1 MKPADRKKQK
11 EDRAKLKGYLNRLML
26 LKDLVPNINE
36 LWQDNAKIIQFFE
49 SDKATKYEA
58 KLNSSNESRGKSPS
72 VKTKPKIKT
81 ELTVEKFKELKA
93 AYVND
98 KTILKDYGMNAS
110 QLNAWKKA
118 NNLIGMSVP
127 KGAGA
132 LAKKRLQE
140 KGSTVVT
147 TAIDYKA
154 ELNIAQKQIK
164 AQESDIESYKHQA
177 DRLKEDNAAF
187 EKNSI
192 ALQAQIERNSQL
204 MDQFAKSQ
212 KAEREAR
219 QELIEYQ
226 DEYRK
231 LEVDYRNQSS
241 EMDRFKIMLERL
253 KHTEQI
259 NVWLMKQHIGFVEQA
274 DDRAEAFS

>member
-1 MKPADRKKQK
+1 MKPAERKKLNEYRTK
-11 EDRAKLKGYLNRLML
+11 VKGYRIRLMAL
-26 LKDLVPNINE
+26 ANKVPNVNE
-36 LWQDNAKIIQFFE
+36 LWQNEDKMVQFFE
-49 SDKATKYEA
+49 SKEVEKYEA
-58 KLNSSNESRGKSPS
+58 MLTSSNESLGKSET
-72 VKTKPKIKT
+72 VKTKPKFKT

-98 KTILKDYGMNAS
+98 KTIMKDFGMNAS

-118 NNLIGMSVP
+118 NDLIGVSIP

-132 LAKKRLQE
+132 LVKKAKE
-140 KGSTVVT
+140 KEATVVT
-147 TAIDYKA
+147 TAIDYQA
-154 ELNIAQKQIK
+154 ELNIALRQIK
-164 AQESDIESYKHQA
+164 ALKSDIESYKLQSTSL
-177 DRLKEDNAAF
+177 REKED
-187 EKNSI
+187 KLQQKSI
-192 ALQAQIERNSQL
+192 ALQSQIERNSQL
-204 MDQFAKSQ
+204 MLQSADAQ

-219 QELIEYQ
+219 QELIDYQ

-231 LEVDYRNQSS
+231 LEVDYRNQST
-241 EMDRFKIMLERL
+241 EMARYKTMLDRL

>member
-1 MKPADRKKQK
+1 MKPAERKKLN
-11 EDRAKLKGYLNRLML
+11 EYRAKVKGYRIRMMALANI
-26 LKDLVPNINE
+26 VPNVNE
-36 LWQDNAKIIQFFE
+36 FWQNEDKMVQFFE
-49 SDKATKYEA
+49 SKEAEKYEA
-58 KLNSSNESRGKSPS
+58 KLTSSNESRGKSAT

-98 KTILKDYGMNAS
+98 KTILKDYGMNAN

-118 NNLIGMSVP
+118 NGVIGMSIP

-132 LAKKRLQE
+132 LAKKIHE
-140 KGSTVVT
+140 KGAEVVT
-147 TAIDYKA
+147 KAIDYKA
-154 ELNIAQKQIK
+154 ELNVAQLQIK
-164 AQESDIESYKHQA
+164 ALKSDIESYKLQA
-177 DRLKEDNAAF
+177 TDLREKE
-187 EKNSI
+187 ELLQKNSI
-192 ALQAQIERNSQL
+192 ALQSQIERNSQL
-204 MDQFAKSQ
+204 MDQYAKAQ

-226 DEYRK
+226 EEFRK
-231 LEVDYRNQSS
+231 LDVDYRNQSS
-241 EMDRFKIMLERL
+241 ELARKNVMLDRL
-253 KHTEQI
+253 KHTAQI

>member
-1 MKPADRKKQK
+1 MKPAERKKLNEYRTK
-11 EDRAKLKGYLNRLML
+11 VKGYRIRLMAL
-26 LKDLVPNINE
+26 ANKVPNVNE
-36 LWQDNAKIIQFFE
+36 LWQNEDKMVQFFE
-49 SDKATKYEA
+49 SKEVEKYEA
-58 KLNSSNESRGKSPS
+58 MLTSSNESRGKLAE
-72 VKTKPKIKT
+72 VKKKPKIKT

-98 KTILKDYGMNAS
+98 KTIMKDYGMNAN

-118 NNLIGMSVP
+118 NGVIGMSIP

-132 LAKKRLQE
+132 LVKKVQE
-140 KGSTVVT
+140 KEATVAT
-147 TAIDYKA
+147 TAIDYQA
-154 ELNIAQKQIK
+154 ELNIALRQIK
-164 AQESDIESYKHQA
+164 ALESDIESYKLQA
-177 DRLKEDNAAF
+177 DRLKEDTAAF
-187 EKNSI
+187 EKNNV

-204 MDQFAKSQ
+204 MEQFSNAQ
-212 KAEREAR
+212 KLERESR
-219 QELIEYQ
+219 QELIAYQ

-241 EMDRFKIMLERL
+241 EITRLRDMLDKL

>member
-1 MKPADRKKQK
+1 MLPAERKKQK
-11 EDRAKLKGYLNRLML
+11 EDRAKLKGYRNRLML

-49 SDKATKYEA
+49 SDNAAKYET
-58 KLNSSNESRGKSPS
+58 KLNSSNESRGKSPT
-72 VKTKPKIKT
+72 VKTKPKFKT

-98 KTILKDYGMNAS
+98 KTILKDYGMNAN

-118 NNLIGMSVP
+118 NGVIGMSIP

-132 LAKKRLQE
+132 LAKKVQE
-140 KGSTVVT
+140 KEANVVT
-147 TAIDYKA
+147 TAIDYQA
-154 ELNIAQKQIK
+154 ELNIALRQIK
-164 AQESDIESYKHQA
+164 SLESDIESYKLQSTSL
-177 DRLKEDNAAF
+177 RQKE
-187 EKNSI
+187 EVLQQNSI
-192 ALQAQIERNSQL
+192 ALQCQIERNSQL
-204 MDQFAKSQ
+204 MEQFAQSQ
-212 KAEREAR
+212 KSEREAR

-231 LEVDYRNQSS
+231 LEVDFRNQSS
-241 EMDRFKIMLERL
+241 ELARHKVMLDRL